1 MSKNVK
7 NNFKNIVILLIVLA
21 IFLLAVEFFGIGR
34 QTDFFIDIP
43 ENATTSQISEILKDN
58 KVISNKFLFKVYSV
72 ISGQTYYP
80 GSHYISKTGY
90 KNVAKTL
97 STIPSA
103 RTVDVTFREGIE
115 LREIKEKLVELNLCT
130 AKEFD
135 KYAKKEYYDYD
146 FLEVIPDRDNE
157 LEGYL
162 FPDTYNFSF
171 TEGAKSIIDKML
183 SNFEVK
189 VVEPLFHEA
198 KNKGLTLD
206 DVIIMA
212 SIIEREVAD
221 KSELRKVSGVFY
233 NRLNMV
239 GESTGLL
246 ESCATVQYVLKE
258 RKAVLSQAD
267 TKINSPYNTY
277 MHKGLPVG
285 PISSPGYDAI
295 YAAINPDKTSALY
308 FVADGNGN
316 HYFADTFAEHQNN
329 MRKAGL

>member
-1 MSKNVK
+1 MSKSAN
-7 NNFKNIVILLIVLA
+7 NNFKNIAILIIVLA
-21 IFLLAVEFFGIGR
+21 VFLLSVEFFGIGR
-34 QTDFFIDIP
+34 QTDFFVEIP
-43 ENATTSQISEILKDN
+43 ENATTSQISQILKDN
-58 KVISNKFLFKVYSV
+58 KVIGNKFLFKVYSV
-72 ISGQTYYP
+72 VSGQTYYP

-115 LREIKEKLVELNLCT
+115 LREIKQKLVELKLCT
-130 AKEFD
+130 ANEFD
-135 KYAKKEYYDYD
+135 KYARKKHYNYE
-146 FLEVIPDRDNE
+146 FLESIPNRENE

-162 FPDTYNFSF
+162 FPDTYNFSY

-183 SNFEVK
+183 SNFK
-189 VVEPLFHEA
+189 TKIIDPLQTNIND
-198 KNKGLTLD
+198 KQLRLD

-221 KSELRKVSGVFY
+221 KAELKKVSGVFY
-233 NRLNMV
+233 NRLNKV

-267 TKINSPYNTY
+267 TKIDSPYNTY
-277 MHKGLPVG
+277 MYKGLPVG
-285 PISSPGYDAI
+285 PIASPGYNAI
-295 YAAINPDKTSALY
+295 YAAINPEKTSALY

-316 HYFADTFAEHQNN
+316 HYFANTFAEHQNN